1 MELQLDQEKADD
13 CEAFLTKV
21 RDNKIKAATT
31 DFLIDSIVL
40 VMERRG
46 KPPKAL
52 STFLSSLLGYR
63 GLEIHFLSLLDRI
76 AATKHMI
83 QLKLDFDDAITYQA
97 SKNLGISQIVSYD
110 EDFDNLP
117 YLERITPKQALSSEP
132 GV

>member
-1 MELQLDQEKADD
+1 M
-13 CEAFLTKV
+13 
-21 RDNKIKAATT
+21 RDNEIKAATT
-31 DFLIDSIVL
+31 DFLIDNIVL

-46 KPPKAL
+46 KTPKDL
-52 STFLSSLLGYR
+52 SIFLSSLLGYK
-63 GLEIHFLSLLDRI
+63 GLEIHFISLLDRI
-76 AATKHMI
+76 AATKHMT
-83 QLKLDFDDAITYQA
+83 QLKLDFDDATTYQA